1 MLPVYAQI
9 KNPLIIGKSGR
20 NIDPA
25 ADALM
30 GLGMDEASAVRL
42 VEKAFEEKGNIGKQ
56 IQSRAQAQGYDG
68 IMQYRGDDLSEVV
81 SYNPNAIKSAIGN
94 QGTYDLTSPDLSKAK
109 GGRVQESP
117 ADMARFNKRFAMHK
131 AIGGSVKKP
140 QKFDGGGI
148 ASPEES
154 SGPPPDRETKAGLM
168 AEYLAKAAKE
178 QGKEELLSLKKPRAV
193 TDILNRGV
201 LANNP
206 VSAVIDMV
214 NMGLVPLDVLGSKL
228 TGRDIKVSSDKPFL
242 GSEHLKD
249 LMNENNITSGEE
261 RPMMETALSFASPA
275 GMIKGAQK
283 TANLAKRAPEAVDT
297 VRGGLETMSADV
309 QRPFR
314 SATLTMEGVAPDL
327 GQKGGDKFKDL
338 ITKRMIS
345 GEGAPVSMERMGGR
359 KTEQTMGQGLYE
371 NFAKQLETNPM
382 VGITIPRAGNLST
395 NKRLIADIGT
405 AGRELGQEMVAAHK
419 FTPLLFKNPK
429 DATAMMIGGSEPLTQ
444 DQIRDIYKLLPGM
457 IVTHSPKNNSMFIAP
472 FEGDALDYKRA
483 AQAANEI
490 LGKGAKVQFGKAD
503 STKDIMFRGD
513 YDKMEAR
520 PPSAE
525 SIEMRN
531 RLKKAEER
539 IVRGPS
545 VSQSQR
551 QSPPS
556 TLTSTVR

>member
-1 MLPVYAQI
+1 
-9 KNPLIIGKSGR
+9 
-20 NIDPA
+20 
-25 ADALM
+25 
-30 GLGMDEASAVRL
+30 
-42 VEKAFEEKGNIGKQ
+42 
-56 IQSRAQAQGYDG
+56 
-68 IMQYRGDDLSEVV
+68 
-81 SYNPNAIKSAIGN
+81 
-94 QGTYDLTSPDLSKAK
+94 
-109 GGRVQESP
+109 
-117 ADMARFNKRFAMHK
+117 
-131 AIGGSVKKP
+131 
-140 QKFDGGGI
+140 
-148 ASPEES
+148 
-154 SGPPPDRETKAGLM
+154 
-168 AEYLAKAAKE
+168 
-178 QGKEELLSLKKPRAV
+178 
-193 TDILNRGV
+193 
-201 LANNP
+201 
-206 VSAVIDMV
+206 
-214 NMGLVPLDVLGSKL
+214 
-228 TGRDIKVSSDKPFL
+228 
-242 GSEHLKD
+242 
-249 LMNENNITSGEE
+249 
-261 RPMMETALSFASPA
+261 MMETALSFASPV

-283 TANLAKRAPEAVDT
+283 TADLAKKAPEALNT
-297 VRGGLETMSADV
+297 VRGGLETASADV

-405 AGRELGQEMVAAHK
+405 AGQELGQEMVAAHK

-429 DATAMMIGGSEPLTQ
+429 DATAMMIGGSEPLTK

-472 FEGDALDYKRA
+472 FEGDALDYKKA

-525 SIEMRN
+525 STEMRN

-539 IVRGPS
+539 IVRGPP
-545 VSQSQR
+545 VSQSGR
-551 QSPPS
+551 QSQPS